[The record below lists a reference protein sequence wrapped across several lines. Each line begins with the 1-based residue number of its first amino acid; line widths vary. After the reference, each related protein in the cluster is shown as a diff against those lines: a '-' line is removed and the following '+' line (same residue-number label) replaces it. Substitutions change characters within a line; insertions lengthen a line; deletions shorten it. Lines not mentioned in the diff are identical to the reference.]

1 MITELRSTN
10 TTLVP
15 AEVTSMK
22 VWVLG
27 DAAVMR
33 SEHKPLHGKVLH
45 VTRLFEKHNGH
56 WQIAFGQQT
65 WVD

>member
-1 MITELRSTN
+1 LI
-10 TTLVP
+10 P

-45 VTRLFEKHNGH
+45 VTRLFEKHNSH

-65 WVD
+65 WIE

>member
-1 MITELRSTN
+1 MIAELRRTST
-10 TTLVP
+10 TVIP

-22 VWVLG
+22 IWVFG

-33 SEHKPLHGKVLH
+33 SEHKPVHGKVLH
-45 VTRLFEKHNGH
+45 VTRLFERPNHH

-65 WVD
+65 WAK